1 MPTALA
7 KLLAK
12 RLGEK
17 YRALFHGGAKYENM
31 VDDLIKTKP
40 PGSPF

>member
-1 MPTALA
+1 MVSDKKLGRKELQQMR

-17 YRALFHGGAKYENM
+17 
-31 VDDLIKTKP
+31 P
-40 PGSPF
+40 